1 MPKSKGRNKKAQRRG
16 KSLGPVR
23 RTAGLPAASIDPQSV
38 PADPERQLGYGATV
52 MLGGVVD
59 PPGITYFD
67 DRVEAVLTKRGWTSA
82 RSDGNVPDG
91 DAWAFDTRGGDY
103 LAASRAYIYV
113 TRDHIVADAAEE
125 SGIPSRRYNSV
136 EELEADLDEIEAWP
150 HEDDLAPR

>member
-1 MPKSKGRNKKAQRRG
+1 
-16 KSLGPVR
+16 
-23 RTAGLPAASIDPQSV
+23 
-38 PADPERQLGYGATV
+38 
-52 MLGGVVD
+52 MLGMPD
-59 PPGITYFD
+59 PFAG
-67 DRVEAVLTKRGWTSA
+67 RARAA
-82 RSDGNVPDG
+82 RSLFRPRHWAQAKAENPLARFVPFSSLVSPHDVI
-91 DAWAFDTRGGDY
+91 TRGGDY